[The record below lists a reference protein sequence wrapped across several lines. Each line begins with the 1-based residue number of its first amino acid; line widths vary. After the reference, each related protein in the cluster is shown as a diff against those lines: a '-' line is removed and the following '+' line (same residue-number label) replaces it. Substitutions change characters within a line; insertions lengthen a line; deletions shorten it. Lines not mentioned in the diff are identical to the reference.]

1 MTSNEEKNLTFLYP
15 PAFDKE
21 WKKCGLTQSDK
32 EEMES
37 LLSHFNQQ
45 KNHIG
50 QPYLGNIIQ
59 KTGGAIK
66 LRFSPESSKKGKSGS
81 YRIIYFIALENTYAF
96 LFFFSKSEKESLT
109 DKDKKEIK
117 QFIADFKKI
126 VKKGAN

>member
-45 KNHIG
+45 ENHIG
-50 QPYLGNIIQ
+50 RPYLGDTIQ
-59 KTGGAIK
+59 KTGVAIK
-66 LRFSPESSKKGKSGS
+66 LRFSPESSNKGKSGS
-81 YRIIYFIALENTYAF
+81 YRIIYFIALEYTYAF
-96 LFFFSKSEKESLT
+96 LDIYPKNEKDTLT
-109 DKDKKEIK
+109 DQDKREIK
-117 QFIADFKKI
+117 QFIIEFKKLLN
-126 VKKGAN
+126 KGAN